1 MKEFKSRDKLTQR
14 MTRDGAVLD
23 NQTTGEEIH
32 ISERDAEKQLSPDGQ
47 PVQMGKRDA
56 PMNPAED
63 APKHRRQLRPQEQK
77 EPEKEQPKPQQSSA
91 EPFQPQGGSPV
102 SHIPQDIPTSAAPG
116 GTAEK
121 LFDRA
126 AAEHDAHK
134 ARQAARMSRDAAQ
147 QRYSASRLQ
156 FSEEERAAPELRKHI
171 HCAEKAADKLDAAQ
185 AAIPKKRVLRK
196 ERVFDEASGTV
207 KTKLRF
213 DTVDKSPPKLKPNPL
228 GRPLREVAVQ
238 AHGKIHEV
246 EHENVG
252 VESGHKA
259 EELAEHGAGGAIR
272 WERRHRKLKPYR
284 AAEKAERRAVNANA
298 EYLYQKALHD
308 NPEMLSGN
316 PLNRFFQKQQLKREY
331 SGTNFNRPGF
341 QRMLAD
347 IKAGRIKR
355 VIVKDMSRFG
365 RDYLQ
370 VGMYT
375 DVVFPEFGVHFIAVN
390 DGVDST
396 RGESEFTAI
405 RNVFNEM
412 YARDTS
418 KKIRATWQ
426 SKGKSG
432 EHLTTIPPYGY
443 MKSPE
448 DKKKWIVDEEAAA
461 VVQKIFS
468 LCASGKG
475 PTQIAKWLKQQ
486 QILNPTAYCHAKG
499 LPTSNKPTADPY
511 KWTNETVSRI
521 LERVDYLGHTVNFK
535 TTKQSYK
542 SKKKI
547 WNDPENWVIFENTQP
562 PIIEESVFLIVQ
574 NIRKARRRPTK
585 MGEMGMFSGL
595 LYCAECGGKMY
606 QCRATNFAENQKYF
620 ICSTYRKGKDL
631 CTTHSI
637 KNVVLHEIVL
647 RNLREAISY
656 VSEHEAEFIQD
667 AAESDMRD
675 RDAEFVRKRETLA
688 KADTRIAELDRII
701 SRLYE
706 DNVIGK
712 LSDERFIKMSHDY
725 ELEQSNLKS
734 MAEVLRKDLKQQE
747 QQKTNVK
754 AFIAAVKKYTD
765 LQELDAAVL
774 RAFIDR
780 IEVSHVDKKS
790 RTREITIV
798 YNFIGAFD
806 FTRAIENARNT
817 SKKEQRTA

>member
-1 MKEFKSRDKLTQR
+1 MESSILLGVTNIGARLDSVISNGAVQINTSSIDARLDKLIS
-14 MTRDGAVLD
+14 MYSKVNSVVLD
-23 NQTTGEEIH
+23 TAAVNGGQIKSAVGGELKDVVFWGSARRQNPH
-32 ISERDAEKQLSPDGQ
+32 LLTMPLNYTLS
-47 PVQMGKRDA
+47 DA
-56 PMNPAED
+56 PVT
-63 APKHRRQLRPQEQK
+63 L
-77 EPEKEQPKPQQSSA
+77 
-91 EPFQPQGGSPV
+91 G
-102 SHIPQDIPTSAAPG
+102 
-116 GTAEK
+116 
-121 LFDRA
+121 
-126 AAEHDAHK
+126 
-134 ARQAARMSRDAAQ
+134 
-147 QRYSASRLQ
+147 
-156 FSEEERAAPELRKHI
+156 APELRSI
-171 HCAEKAADKLDAAQ
+171 PLGASIPAYISADPVLAAGVWKSGSTYYLSDTYNAVTGEYVQRIKSIVFDGSENWVRSIRANDASLFSVSCIPDNTLSKLDGESNSIANQ
-185 AAIPKKRVLRK
+185 KKIL
-196 ERVFDEASGTV
+196 ERYCKDHGITAYRHYDEDDG
-207 KTKLRF
+207 
-213 DTVDKSPPKLKPNPL
+213 
-228 GRPLREVAVQ
+228 
-238 AHGKIHEV
+238 
-246 EHENVG
+246 
-252 VESGHKA
+252 
-259 EELAEHGAGGAIR
+259 
-272 WERRHRKLKPYR
+272 
-284 AAEKAERRAVNANA
+284 
-298 EYLYQKALHD
+298 
-308 NPEMLSGN
+308 
-316 PLNRFFQKQQLKREY
+316 Y

-375 DVVFPEFGVHFIAVN
+375 DAVFPEFGVHFIAVN

-535 TTKQSYK
+535 TTKKSYK

-734 MAEVLRKDLKQQE
+734 MADVLRKDLKQQE